1 MKKEIQEEKKI
12 RIVQEMAKEK
22 ITSEK
27 EFEKVKQKT
36 IAKIKMTFPPN
47 NELLMI
53 YKKLRKQNNVHPNF
67 YFEKLLKKRPIRS
80 LSGVAI
86 VAVLTKP
93 WPCPGKCIYCPTE
106 KNIPKSYLSGEPA
119 VERAKTLNYDPYLQ
133 TRKRIEMLEKNG
145 HPTDKI
151 ELIVI
156 GGTWSYLPKQ
166 YQTWFIKRCFDGAN
180 NQKGSAFNLE
190 EAQKKNEKAI
200 HRLIG
205 ITLETRPDYI
215 TLKEILRMR
224 KLGCTRVE
232 IGVQIIDDQVLK
244 IDQRGHLIDKT
255 IKATRLLKNAGFKI
269 CYHIM
274 PGLFCSNPRKDLE
287 KFKELFSNPDFRPD
301 MLKIYP
307 CVVTKGSKLYKLW
320 QQKKYQPYTDYQL
333 TNLLIKMKSL
343 VPPYVRIN
351 RIIRDIPSW
360 QIKGGS
366 KISNMRQYLKT
377 KMKEKGLKC
386 RCIRCREIKSS
397 QIKLKDLKLKRQDYI
412 ASYGQEIFLSFESL
426 PLSQKPKNK
435 DLPPHLCI
443 GGGGK
448 LAAFLR
454 LRLPFPKTKEQ
465 PLILKNNAIIR
476 EIHTYGQLVSIN
488 QKNKKA
494 TQHFGLGKKLIQEA
508 EKISKKAGYK
518 KIAVIAGI
526 GVRSYYRKLGYRLK
540 DTYMIK
546 SLEH

>member
-1 MKKEIQEEKKI
+1 MKKGIEEKKI
-12 RIVQEMAKEK
+12 KIVQEMAKGK

-27 EFEKVKQKT
+27 EFQKAKQKT
-36 IAKIKMTFPPN
+36 IAKIKITFPAN

-53 YKKLRKQNNVHPNF
+53 YKKLKKQDNVHPNF

-106 KNIPKSYLSGEPA
+106 KNIPQSYLSGEPA
-119 VERAKTLNYDPYLQ
+119 VERAKTLNYNPYLQ
-133 TRKRIEMLEKNG
+133 TKKRIEMLEKNG

-156 GGTWSYLPKQ
+156 GGTWSYLPKH
-166 YQTWFIKRCFDGAN
+166 YQTWFIKKCLDGAN
-180 NQKGSAFNLE
+180 QKISKTLDD
-190 EAQKKNEKAI
+190 AQKRNEKAK
-200 HRLIG
+200 HRIIG

-215 TLKEILRMR
+215 TPKEILRMR

-232 IGVQIIDDQVLK
+232 IGVQILDDQILK
-244 IDQRGHLIDKT
+244 INQRGHLIDKT
-255 IKATRLLKNAGFKI
+255 IEATRLLKNAGFKI

-274 PGLFCSNPRKDLE
+274 PGLLGSTPKKDLE
-287 KFKELFSNPDFRPD
+287 KFAELFSNPNFQPD

-307 CVVTKGSKLYKLW
+307 CVVTKGSKLFKLW
-320 QQKKYQPYTDYQL
+320 KQKKYKPYTDNQL
-333 TNLLIKMKSL
+333 IDLLIKMKLL
-343 VPPYVRIN
+343 VPAYVRIN

-366 KISNMRQYLKT
+366 KISNMRQYLSA
-377 KMKEKGLKC
+377 KMKKNGLKC
-386 RCIRCREIKSS
+386 KCIRCREIKSNE
-397 QIKLKDLKLKRQDYI
+397 LKLKNLKIKRQGYI
-412 ASYGQEIFLSFESL
+412 ASDGQEIFLSFES
-426 PLSQKPKNK
+426 QEQ
-435 DLPPHLCI
+435 D
-443 GGGGK
+443 K

-454 LRLPFPKTKEQ
+454 LRLPPSKIKGQ
-465 PLILKNNAIIR
+465 PSVLKNNSIIR

-494 TQHFGLGKKLIQEA
+494 IQHLGLGKKLIQEA

-526 GVRSYYRKLGYRLK
+526 GVRPYYHKLGYRLQN
-540 DTYMIK
+540 TYMTK
-546 SLEH
+546 SLEHENMRT

>member
-1 MKKEIQEEKKI
+1 MKKEIERKI
-12 RIVQEMAKEK
+12 LIVQKMAKED
-22 ITSEK
+22 ISSEK

-53 YKKLRKQNNVHPNF
+53 YKKLKKENNIHPNF

-93 WPCPGKCIYCPTE
+93 WPCPGKCIYCPSE
-106 KNIPKSYLSGEPA
+106 KNIPQSYLSGEPA

-133 TRKRIEMLEKNG
+133 TKKRIEMLENNG
-145 HPTDKI
+145 HPVDKI

-156 GGTWSYLPKQ
+156 GGTWSYLPKH

-180 NQKGSAFNLE
+180 KKMSKTLA
-190 EAQKKNEKAI
+190 EAQKINERAK

-215 TLKEILRMR
+215 TPQEILRMR

-232 IGVQIIDDQVLK
+232 IGVQIADDQILK
-244 IDQRGHLIDKT
+244 INQRGHFIEQS
-255 IKATRLLKNAGFKI
+255 IKATKLLKDAGFKI

-274 PGLFCSNPRKDLE
+274 PGLFGSNPKKDLKRFE
-287 KFKELFSNPDFRPD
+287 ELFSNPGFQPD

-320 QQKKYQPYTDYQL
+320 KEKKYKPYNDKQL
-333 TNLLIKMKSL
+333 INLLVKMKSS

-351 RIIRDIPSW
+351 RVVRDIPSW
-360 QIKGGS
+360 QIQAGS
-366 KISNMRQYLKT
+366 RISNMRQYLKT
-377 KMKEKGLKC
+377 KMKEEGLEC
-386 RCIRCREIKSS
+386 QCIRCREIKSS
-397 QIKLKDLKLKRQDYI
+397 QFKLKDLKLKRQEYI
-412 ASYGQEIFLSFESL
+412 ASNGQEIFLSFEGL
-426 PLSQKPKNK
+426 HIDQKSNNRN
-435 DLPPHLCI
+435 LPPHLCI
-443 GGGGK
+443 GSGGK

-454 LRLPFPKTKEQ
+454 LRLPSSEKKEQ
-465 PLILKNNAIIR
+465 PSVLNGNPIIR
-476 EIHTYGQLVSIN
+476 EIHTYGQLVSLK
-488 QKNKKA
+488 QKNNQA
-494 TQHFGLGKKLIQEA
+494 AQHFGLGKKLIQEA

-526 GVRSYYRKLGYRLK
+526 GVRPYYRKLGYRLK
-540 DTYMIK
+540 ETYMMK
-546 SLEH
+546 ML

>member
-1 MKKEIQEEKKI
+1 MKKEIERKKI
-12 RIVQEMAKEK
+12 KIVQEMAKEI

-36 IAKIKMTFPPN
+36 IAKIKITFPAN

-53 YKKLRKQNNVHPNF
+53 YKKLRKQDNVHPNF

-106 KNIPKSYLSGEPA
+106 KNIPQSYLSGEPA

-133 TRKRIEMLEKNG
+133 TRKRIEMLERNG

-156 GGTWSYLPKQ
+156 GGTWSYLPKH
-166 YQTWFIKRCFDGAN
+166 YQTWFIKKCFDGAN
-180 NQKGSAFNLE
+180 NQKKSASSLE
-190 EAQKKNEKAI
+190 EAQKKNEKTK

-215 TLKEILRMR
+215 THSEIKRMR

-232 IGVQIIDDQVLK
+232 IGVQILDDQILK
-244 IDQRGHLIDKT
+244 MNQRGHLIDKT
-255 IKATRLLKNAGFKI
+255 IKATKLLKNAGFKI

-274 PGLFCSNPRKDLE
+274 PGLLGSNPKQDLK
-287 KFKELFSNPDFRPD
+287 KFRELFSNPDFQPD

-320 QQKKYQPYTDYQL
+320 KEKKYQPYTNRQL

-360 QIKGGS
+360 QIQGGS
-366 KISNMRQYLKT
+366 KISNMRQYLKIR
-377 KMKEKGLKC
+377 MKEEGLEC
-386 RCIRCREIKSS
+386 QCIRCREIKSS
-397 QIKLKDLKLKRQDYI
+397 QFKLKDLKLKRQEYI
-412 ASYGQEIFLSFESL
+412 ASNGQEIFLSFEDL
-426 PLSQKPKNK
+426 HIDQKSNNRN
-435 DLPPHLCI
+435 LPPHLCI
-443 GGGGK
+443 GSGGK

-454 LRLPFPKTKEQ
+454 LRLS
-465 PLILKNNAIIR
+465 INDKNSSQQKALRKSAIIR

-488 QKNKKA
+488 KKSKKA
-494 TQHFGLGKKLIQEA
+494 LQHLGFGKKLIQEA

-526 GVRSYYRKLGYRLK
+526 GVRPYYRKLGYRLE
-540 DTYMIK
+540 DTYMVK
-546 SLEH
+546 SL

>member
-1 MKKEIQEEKKI
+1 MKKEIEKRKI
-12 RIVQEMAKEK
+12 QIVQEMAKEK
-22 ITSEK
+22 ISSEK
-27 EFEKVKQKT
+27 EFEKIKQKT

-53 YKKLRKQNNVHPNF
+53 YKKLKKENNIHPNF
-67 YFEKLLKKRPIRS
+67 YFEKLLRKRPIRS

-106 KNIPKSYLSGEPA
+106 KNIPQSYLSGEPA

-133 TRKRIEMLEKNG
+133 TKKRIEMLEKNG

-180 NQKGSAFNLE
+180 NQKKSASNLE
-190 EAQKKNEKAI
+190 EAQKKNEKTK

-215 TLKEILRMR
+215 TPSEIKRMR

-232 IGVQIIDDQVLK
+232 IGVQILDDQILE
-244 IDQRGHLIDKT
+244 INQRGHLIDKT
-255 IKATRLLKNAGFKI
+255 IKATKLLKNAGFKI

-274 PGLFCSNPRKDLE
+274 PGLLGSKPKKDLE
-287 KFKELFSNPDFRPD
+287 KFEELFSNSDFQPD

-320 QQKKYQPYTDYQL
+320 KQKKYKPYTDHEL
-333 TNLLIKMKSL
+333 INLLIEMKSS

-360 QIKGGS
+360 QIEAGS
-366 KISNMRQYLKT
+366 KVSNMRQYIKT
-377 KMKEKGLKC
+377 KMEEKGLKC
-386 RCIRCREIKSS
+386 QCIRCREIKKLRFKITDFRL
-397 QIKLKDLKLKRQDYI
+397 IKRKYD
-412 ASYGQEIFLSFESL
+412 ASGSKEIFLSYEDVK
-426 PLSQKPKNK
+426 QN
-435 DLPPHLCI
+435 
-443 GGGGK
+443 K

-454 LRLPFPKTKEQ
+454 LRLPPFKIKEQ
-465 PLILKNNAIIR
+465 LSVLKKSAIIR

-488 QKNKKA
+488 QKDKKA
-494 TQHFGLGKKLIQEA
+494 TQHIGLGKKLIQEA
-508 EKISKKAGYK
+508 ERISKRDGYK
-518 KIAVIAGI
+518 KIAIIAGI
-526 GVRSYYRKLGYRLK
+526 GVRPYYRKLDYRLQ
-540 DTYMIK
+540 DTYMVK

>member
-1 MKKEIQEEKKI
+1 MEKEIKKKI
-12 RIVQEMAKEK
+12 QIVQEMAKEK

-27 EFEKVKQKT
+27 EFGKAKQKT

-53 YKKLRKQNNVHPNF
+53 YKKLRKQDNVHPNF

-106 KNIPKSYLSGEPA
+106 KNIPQSYLSGEPA
-119 VERAKTLNYDPYLQ
+119 VERAKTLNYNPYLQ
-133 TRKRIEMLEKNG
+133 TKKRIEMLEKNG

-156 GGTWSYLPKQ
+156 GGTWSYLPKN
-166 YQTWFIKRCFDGAN
+166 YQTWFIKKCFDGAN
-180 NQKGSAFNLE
+180 NQKKSASSLK
-190 EAQKKNEKAI
+190 EAQKKNETAK

-215 TLKEILRMR
+215 TLSEIKRMR
-224 KLGCTRVE
+224 RLGCTRVE
-232 IGVQIIDDQVLK
+232 IGVQIIDDKILK
-244 IDQRGHLIDKT
+244 TNQRGHLINKT
-255 IKATRLLKNAGFKI
+255 IKATKLLKNAGFKI

-274 PGLFCSNPRKDLE
+274 PGLLGSNPKKDLE
-287 KFKELFSNPDFRPD
+287 KFKELFSNSDFQPD

-307 CVVTKGSKLYKLW
+307 CVVTKGSKLFKLW
-320 QQKKYQPYTDYQL
+320 KQKKYKPYTDNQL

-360 QIKGGS
+360 QIQGGS

-386 RCIRCREIKSS
+386 QCIRCREIKN
-397 QIKLKDLKLKRQDYI
+397 LKFKISDFRLVKRKYD
-412 ASYGQEIFLSFESL
+412 ASAGKEIFLSYENVK
-426 PLSQKPKNK
+426 QNQ
-435 DLPPHLCI
+435 
-443 GGGGK
+443 

-454 LRLPFPKTKEQ
+454 LRLPFSGAKTQ
-465 PLILKNNAIIR
+465 PLILKNHAIIR

-488 QKNKKA
+488 QKDKKA
-494 TQHFGLGKKLIQEA
+494 VQHFGLGKKLIQEA

-540 DTYMIK
+540 DTYMTKI
-546 SLEH
+546 L

>member
-1 MKKEIQEEKKI
+1 MEKEIEEKKI
-12 RIVQEMAKEK
+12 QIVQVMAKEE

-27 EFEKVKQKT
+27 EFGKAKQKT

-53 YKKLRKQNNVHPNF
+53 YKKLRKEDNVHPNF

-106 KNIPKSYLSGEPA
+106 KNIPQSYLSGEPA

-145 HPTDKI
+145 HPVDKI

-180 NQKGSAFNLE
+180 NYRKISSGLK
-190 EAQKKNEKAI
+190 EAQKKNEKAK

-215 TLKEILRMR
+215 TPLEILRMR

-232 IGVQIIDDQVLK
+232 IGVQITDDQVLK
-244 IDQRGHLIDKT
+244 INQRGHFIDKT

-274 PGLFCSNPRKDLE
+274 PGLLGSNPKKDL
-287 KFKELFSNPDFRPD
+287 KRFGELFSNSDFQPD

-307 CVVTKGSKLYKLW
+307 CVVTKGSKLSRLW
-320 QQKKYQPYTDYQL
+320 KQKKYKPYTDNQL
-333 TNLLIKMKSL
+333 INLLIKMKLL
-343 VPPYVRIN
+343 VPIHTRIN
-351 RIIRDIPSW
+351 RVIRDIPSW
-360 QIKGGS
+360 QIQGGS
-366 KISNMRQYLKT
+366 KVSNMRQYLKT
-377 KMKEKGLKC
+377 KMEEKGLKC
-386 RCIRCREIKSS
+386 QCIRCREIKSS
-397 QIKLKDLKLKRQDYI
+397 QLRLKDLKLKRYDYI
-412 ASYGQEIFLSFESL
+412 ASNGQEIFLSFES
-426 PLSQKPKNK
+426 QKQ
-435 DLPPHLCI
+435 D
-443 GGGGK
+443 K

-454 LRLPFPKTKEQ
+454 LRLPSPETRKQ
-465 PLILKNNAIIR
+465 PSILKDKAIIR

-488 QKNKKA
+488 QKDKKA
-494 TQHFGLGKKLIQEA
+494 TQHIGLGKKLIQEA
-508 EKISKKAGYK
+508 EKISLKAGYK
-518 KIAVIAGI
+518 KIAIIAGI
-526 GVRSYYRKLGYRLK
+526 GVRPYYRKLGYRLQN
-540 DTYMIK
+540 TYMIK
-546 SLEH
+546 KLS

>member
-1 MKKEIQEEKKI
+1 MTKEIEKKI
-12 RIVQEMAKEK
+12 RIVQEMAREK
-22 ITSEK
+22 IVSEK
-27 EFEKVKQKT
+27 GFEKVKQKA
-36 IAKIKMTFPPN
+36 IAKIKMNFPPN
-47 NELLMI
+47 NELLII
-53 YKKLRKQNNVHPNF
+53 YKKLKKLNNVHPNF

-106 KNIPKSYLSGEPA
+106 KNIPQSYLSGEPA

-156 GGTWSYLPKQ
+156 GGTWSCLPKQ

-180 NQKGSAFNLE
+180 NQKNSAFNLKK
-190 EAQKKNEKAI
+190 AQKLNEKAK

-215 TLKEILRMR
+215 SFSEIKRMR
-224 KLGCTRVE
+224 ELGCTRVE
-232 IGVQIIDDQVLK
+232 IGAQIIDNQILK
-244 IDQRGHLIDKT
+244 INQRGHSIDKI
-255 IKATRLLKNAGFKI
+255 IKATKLLKNAGFKI

-274 PGLFCSNPRKDLE
+274 PGLFGSSPRKDLE
-287 KFKELFSNPDFRPD
+287 KFKKLFSSPDFRPD

-320 QQKKYQPYTDYQL
+320 QQKQYQPYTDRQL
-333 TNLLIKMKSL
+333 INLLIKMKLS
-343 VPPYVRIN
+343 VPYYTRIN

-360 QIKGGS
+360 QIQGGS
-366 KISNMRQYLKT
+366 KISNMRQYLKAE
-377 KMKEKGLKC
+377 MKKNGLKC
-386 RCIRCREIKSS
+386 QCIRCREIKSS
-397 QIKLKDLKLKRQDYI
+397 QINLKNLKLIHQQYN
-412 ASYGQEIFLSFESL
+412 ASDGREIFLSFESL
-426 PLSQKPKNK
+426 KEN
-435 DLPPHLCI
+435 
-443 GGGGK
+443 K

-454 LRLPFPKTKEQ
+454 LRLPRFGVKEQ
-465 PLILKNNAIIR
+465 PVILKNNAIIR
-476 EIHTYGQLVSIN
+476 EVHTYGQLVSIN

-494 TQHFGLGKKLIQEA
+494 VQHIGLGKKLIQEA
-508 EKISKKAGYK
+508 EKISQKAGYK

-526 GVRSYYRKLGYRLK
+526 GVRQYYRKLGYRLQN
-540 DTYMIK
+540 TYMVK
-546 SLEH
+546 TLF

>member
-1 MKKEIQEEKKI
+1 MKKEIERKKI
-12 RIVQEMAKEK
+12 KIVQEMAKEI

-36 IAKIKMTFPPN
+36 IAKIKITFPAN

-53 YKKLRKQNNVHPNF
+53 YKKLRKQDNVHPNF

-106 KNIPKSYLSGEPA
+106 KNIPQSYLSGEPA

-133 TRKRIEMLEKNG
+133 TRKRIEMLERNG

-156 GGTWSYLPKQ
+156 GGTWSYLPKH
-166 YQTWFIKRCFDGAN
+166 YQTWFIKKCFDGAN
-180 NQKGSAFNLE
+180 NQKKSASSLE
-190 EAQKKNEKAI
+190 EAQKKNEKTK

-215 TLKEILRMR
+215 THSEIKRMR

-232 IGVQIIDDQVLK
+232 IGAQILDDQILK
-244 IDQRGHLIDKT
+244 MNQRGHLIDKT
-255 IKATRLLKNAGFKI
+255 IKATKLLKNAGFKI

-274 PGLFCSNPRKDLE
+274 PGLLGSNPKQDLK
-287 KFKELFSNPDFRPD
+287 KFRELFSNPDFQPD

-320 QQKKYQPYTDYQL
+320 KEKKYQPYTNRQL

-360 QIKGGS
+360 QIQGGS
-366 KISNMRQYLKT
+366 KISNMRQYLKIR
-377 KMKEKGLKC
+377 MKEEGLEC
-386 RCIRCREIKSS
+386 QCIRCREIKSS
-397 QIKLKDLKLKRQDYI
+397 QFKLKDLKLKRQEYI
-412 ASYGQEIFLSFESL
+412 ASNGQEIFLSFEDL
-426 PLSQKPKNK
+426 HIDQKSNNRN
-435 DLPPHLCI
+435 LPPHLCI
-443 GGGGK
+443 GSGGK

-454 LRLPFPKTKEQ
+454 LRLS
-465 PLILKNNAIIR
+465 INDKNSSQQKALRKSAIIR

-488 QKNKKA
+488 KKSKKA
-494 TQHFGLGKKLIQEA
+494 LQHLGFGKKLIQEA

-526 GVRSYYRKLGYRLK
+526 GVRPYYRKLGYRLE
-540 DTYMIK
+540 DTYMVK
-546 SLEH
+546 SL

>member
-1 MKKEIQEEKKI
+1 MIKKEIEEKKI
-12 RIVQEMAKEK
+12 KIVQEMAKEK

-27 EFEKVKQKT
+27 EFSKTKQKT

-53 YKKLRKQNNVHPNF
+53 YKKLRKQDNVHPNF

-93 WPCPGKCIYCPTE
+93 WSCPGKCIYCPTE
-106 KNIPKSYLSGEPA
+106 KNIPQSYLSGEPA

-180 NQKGSAFNLE
+180 NYRKNSSGLK
-190 EAQKKNEKAI
+190 EAQKKNEKAK

-215 TLKEILRMR
+215 TPLEISRMR

-232 IGVQIIDDQVLK
+232 IGVQIIDDQVLR
-244 IDQRGHLIDKT
+244 INQRGHFIDKT
-255 IKATRLLKNAGFKI
+255 IKATKLLKDAGFKI

-274 PGLFCSNPRKDLE
+274 PGLLGSNPKKDL
-287 KFKELFSNPDFRPD
+287 KRFGELFSNSDFQPD

-307 CVVTKGSKLYKLW
+307 CVVTKGSKLSRLW
-320 QQKKYQPYTDYQL
+320 KQKKYKPYTDNQL
-333 TNLLIKMKSL
+333 INLLIKMKLL
-343 VPPYVRIN
+343 VPVHTRIN

-360 QIKGGS
+360 QIQGGS

-377 KMKEKGLKC
+377 KMEKKGLKC
-386 RCIRCREIKSS
+386 QCIRCREIKSS
-397 QIKLKDLKLKRQDYI
+397 QLRLKDLKLKRQDYV
-412 ASYGQEIFLSFESL
+412 ASNGQEIFLSFESEK
-426 PLSQKPKNK
+426 QN
-435 DLPPHLCI
+435 
-443 GGGGK
+443 K

-454 LRLPFPKTKEQ
+454 LRLPSPKTREQ
-465 PLILKNNAIIR
+465 PSILKDKAIIR

-488 QKNKKA
+488 QKDKKA
-494 TQHFGLGKKLIQEA
+494 TQHIGLGKKLIQKA
-508 EKISKKAGYK
+508 EKISKGAGYK

-526 GVRSYYRKLGYRLK
+526 GVRPYYRKFGYRLQN
-540 DTYMIK
+540 TYMIK
-546 SLEH
+546 KLS

>member
-1 MKKEIQEEKKI
+1 MKKEIEKRKI
-12 RIVQEMAKEK
+12 QIVQEMAKE
-22 ITSEK
+22 IIASEE

-53 YKKLRKQNNVHPNF
+53 YRKLRKQDNVHPNF

-106 KNIPKSYLSGEPA
+106 KNIPQSYLSGEPA

-180 NQKGSAFNLE
+180 KKISNTLTN
-190 EAQKKNEKAI
+190 AQKRNEKAKNRI
-200 HRLIG
+200 IG

-215 TLKEILRMR
+215 TSKEILRMR

-232 IGVQIIDDQVLK
+232 IGVQILDDQILK
-244 IDQRGHLIDKT
+244 MNQRGHLIDKT
-255 IKATRLLKNAGFKI
+255 IKATKLLKDAGLKI

-274 PGLFCSNPRKDLE
+274 PGLLGSNPKKDLE
-287 KFKELFSNPDFRPD
+287 KFRELFSNPDFQPD

-320 QQKKYQPYTDYQL
+320 KENKYGPYNDKQL
-333 TNLLIKMKSL
+333 INLLIKMKSL

-360 QIKGGS
+360 QIQGGS
-366 KISNMRQYLKT
+366 RISNMRQYLKT
-377 KMKEKGLKC
+377 KMKKEGLEC
-386 RCIRCREIKSS
+386 QCIRCREIKSS
-397 QIKLKDLKLKRQDYI
+397 QFKLKDLKLKRQEYI
-412 ASYGQEIFLSFESL
+412 ASNGQEIFLSFEGL
-426 PLSQKPKNK
+426 HIDQKSNNRN
-435 DLPPHLCI
+435 LPPHLCI
-443 GGGGK
+443 GSGGK

-454 LRLPFPKTKEQ
+454 LRLPSIETKEQ
-465 PLILKNNAIIR
+465 PLILKDSSIIR
-476 EIHTYGQLVSIN
+476 EIHTYGQLVSLK
-488 QKNKKA
+488 QKNSKA
-494 TQHFGLGKKLIQEA
+494 VQHLGLGKKLIQEA

-526 GVRSYYRKLGYRLK
+526 GVRPYYRKLGYCLE
-540 DTYMIK
+540 DTYMTKNIN
-546 SLEH
+546 

>member
-1 MKKEIQEEKKI
+1 MKKEIEKRKI
-12 RIVQEMAKEK
+12 QIVQEMAKEE
-22 ITSEK
+22 IFSEK

-36 IAKIKMTFPPN
+36 IARIKMSFPPN

-53 YKKLRKQNNVHPNF
+53 YKNLRKQDNVHPNF

-106 KNIPKSYLSGEPA
+106 KNIPQSYLSGEPA

-156 GGTWSYLPKQ
+156 GGTWSYLPKR

-180 NQKGSAFNLE
+180 NQKKFASSLE
-190 EAQKKNEKAI
+190 KAQKRNEKAK

-215 TLKEILRMR
+215 TSNEIIRMR
-224 KLGCTRVE
+224 RLGCTRVE

-244 IDQRGHLIDKT
+244 INRRGHFIKET
-255 IKATRLLKNAGFKI
+255 IKATELLKNAGFKI

-274 PGLFCSNPRKDLE
+274 PGLLGSNPKKDLE
-287 KFKELFSNPDFRPD
+287 RFRELFSNSNFKPD

-307 CVVTKGSKLYKLW
+307 CVVTKGSKLYKIW
-320 QQKKYQPYTDYQL
+320 QQKKYQPYTDL
-333 TNLLIKMKSL
+333 ELSNLLINMKLL
-343 VPPYVRIN
+343 VPSYTRIN
-351 RIIRDIPSW
+351 RVIRDIPSW
-360 QIKGGS
+360 QIQGGS

-377 KMKEKGLKC
+377 KMEKEGLKC
-386 RCIRCREIKSS
+386 QCIRCREIKSE
-397 QIKLKDLKLKRQDYI
+397 QFKLKDLKLKRQEYT
-412 ASYGQEIFLSFESL
+412 ASSGQEIFLSFCLEK
-426 PLSQKPKNK
+426 Q
-435 DLPPHLCI
+435 D
-443 GGGGK
+443 K

-454 LRLPFPKTKEQ
+454 LRMLIDNNKKLLQ
-465 PLILKNNAIIR
+465 QKILKNSAIIR
-476 EIHTYGQLVSIN
+476 EVHTYGQLVPLN
-488 QKNKKA
+488 QKKEKA
-494 TQHFGLGKKLIQEA
+494 VQHLGLGKRLIKEA
-508 EKISKKAGYK
+508 EKIAQKAGYK

-526 GVRSYYRKLGYRLK
+526 GVRPYYRKLGYHLQN
-540 DTYMIK
+540 TYMTK
-546 SLEH
+546 KLP